1 MESIEGNKLIVKLQ
15 KDLAKNGVKKMDVV
29 VADLKDLRPFA
40 LEEEDPTLTK
50 VIRLTYEHIESNKAF
65 NIPLPPEE
73 AIAEEEEE
81 GAEVAEETEEVEEI
95 ALIVNEIKDDNDRI
109 ESLDYLFSL
118 MLDRK
123 NDSNRQDMFEYRD
136 ALKAY

>member
-1 MESIEGNKLIVKLQ
+1 MESLEGNKLIVKLQ
-15 KDLAKNGVKKMDVV
+15 KDLAKNGVKKLDAIVK
-29 VADLKDLRPFA
+29 DLKDLRPYA
-40 LEEEDPTLTK
+40 LEEQDPTLTK
-50 VIRLTYEHIESNKAF
+50 VIRLTYEHIEDNKTF

-73 AIAEEEEE
+73 
-81 GAEVAEETEEVEEI
+81 GFEVEVEEGEEAPEEVPMI
-95 ALIVNEIKDDNDRI
+95 LSTIETDEDRV

-123 NDSNRQDMFEYRD
+123 NPSNVQDMFEYRD